1 MTVCSHS
8 FMGGERAHSQRSLV
22 MLQSAL
28 KAESKSLHA
37 DKEPTGNN
45 PSFYKMS
52 TAKVVF
58 KMTPRA
64 GRESRWNQGENWSQS
79 SQSRKSS
86 PGSGGRLVFVFE
98 PCYTHFI
105 KYIV

>member
-1 MTVCSHS
+1 MTVCSLS
-8 FMGGERAHSQRSLV
+8 FTGGERTHSQRSLV

-37 DKEPTGNN
+37 SSQPTGNN
-45 PSFYKMS
+45 PSFCKMS

-64 GRESRWNQGENWSQS
+64 GRE
-79 SQSRKSS
+79 
-86 PGSGGRLVFVFE
+86 
-98 PCYTHFI
+98 
-105 KYIV
+105 